1 MEKGIIYLIQPYE
14 FIGKSVYKIGY
25 SSKTSLDRC
34 HNGYKKGSRYLCI
47 NECINPTI
55 LENKIKKEFN
65 NKFKLEKG
73 REYFEGNEENIK
85 LLFRKLVEEHEKEYP
100 ITKEET
106 LKIKDTL
113 KTDNIMEKEKT
124 KQKIENNKIKTT
136 YENDIKLKCNYCD
149 NMYKSNSARI
159 LHYRNNHNELYE
171 KDKITE
177 QTDKKIYKCVNCN
190 KVFISRQ
197 AKHYH
202 IKKCKINQTDINEI
216 SEIKNMVLNLQNTI
230 SLLSIQLENSNII
243 NV

>member
-14 FIGKSVYKIGY
+14 FIGKSIYKIGY
-25 SSKTSLDRC
+25 SGKTTLDRC

-100 ITKEET
+100 ITKEE
-106 LKIKDTL
+106 IE
-113 KTDNIMEKEKT
+113 DNNTTEINTASEN
-124 KQKIENNKIKTT
+124 KIE
-136 YENDIKLKCNYCD
+136 LKCNYCD
-149 NMYKSNSARI
+149 NIYKSNSARI

-171 KDKITE
+171 QDKII
-177 QTDKKIYKCVNCN
+177 QQNNNNKYKCVNCD
-190 KVFISRQ
+190 KIFISRQ

-202 IKKCKINQTDINEI
+202 IKKCKINQHENKVKTDISEI
-216 SEIKNMVLNLQNTI
+216 SEIKNMVLNLQKTI
-230 SLLSIQLENSNII
+230 SLLSIQLDNSNII